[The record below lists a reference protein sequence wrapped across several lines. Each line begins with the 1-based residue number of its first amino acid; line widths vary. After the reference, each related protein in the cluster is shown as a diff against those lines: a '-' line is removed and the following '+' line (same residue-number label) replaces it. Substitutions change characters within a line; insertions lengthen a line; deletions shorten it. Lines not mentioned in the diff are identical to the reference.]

1 VGSNLKLP
9 EVLAAIVRTQID
21 KIDEWNRKRHEN
33 AKMYTELFGKA
44 SLPIQLPPEPAWAEP
59 AYCHFVIKVESD
71 SRRQLMHYLYSQGIE
86 AECHYPTAI
95 HEQRP
100 IGEASGYKA
109 GDFPIAER
117 DASRVISLPVG
128 LHMTAGK
135 IQYVVDKV
143 EEYFI
148 KAR

>member
-1 VGSNLKLP
+1 MVILN
-9 EVLAAIVRTQID
+9 AILGVID
-21 KIDEWNRKRHEN
+21 KIDDWNRKRYEN
-33 AKMYTELFGKA
+33 AKMYSALLGKA
-44 SLPIQLPPEPAWAEP
+44 ALPIQLPSEPAWAEP
-59 AYCHFVIKVESD
+59 AYCHYVIKVESD
-71 SRRQLMHYLYSQGIE
+71 RRRQLMHYLYSQGIE
-86 AECHYPTAI
+86 TKCHYPKAI

-100 IGEASGYKA
+100 IGEATGHKT

-128 LHMTAGK
+128 LHMTLETIK
-135 IQYVVDKV
+135 YVVDKV